1 MSVETPHWDL
11 TPAEAVAL
19 QKEMAAR
26 VETTNG
32 FDPAA
37 IRTVAGVD
45 ASYRDEGT
53 AAVVVLSYP
62 DLTPIE
68 EATANQR
75 ATFPYVPGLLSF
87 RESPLALAAIEKLS
101 ALPDL
106 LMVDGQGIA
115 HPRRFGIASHLGLL
129 LDRPAIGVAKSILT
143 GRFENLGESA
153 GDTAPLVHR
162 GQVIGMALR
171 SKPRTNPLIVS
182 IGHRIDLETAVALV
196 VGCLRGYRL
205 PEPTRR
211 AHNLAAGQSQVPAP
225 LPRPDDTPPSLF

>member
-1 MSVETPHWDL
+1 MSVEPRWDL

-19 QKEMAAR
+19 QKELAAR
-26 VETTNG
+26 VETTNA

-37 IRTVAGVD
+37 IHTIAGID
-45 ASYRDEGT
+45 ASYKDEGL

-68 EATANQR
+68 EVTAARR
-75 ATFPYVPGLLSF
+75 ATFPYIPGLLSF
-87 RESPLALAAIEKLS
+87 RESPLALAALEKL
-101 ALPDL
+101 ATLPDL

-129 LDRPAIGVAKSILT
+129 LDRPAIGVAKSVLT
-143 GRFENLGESA
+143 GRFENLGENA
-153 GDTAPLVHR
+153 GDSAPLIHR

-182 IGHRIDLETAVALV
+182 IGHKIDLETAVALV
-196 VGCLRGYRL
+196 MRCLRGYRL

-211 AHNLAAGQSQVPAP
+211 AHNLAAGQSQVSAAP
-225 LPRPDDTPPSLF
+225 PPDDDIAEPTLF